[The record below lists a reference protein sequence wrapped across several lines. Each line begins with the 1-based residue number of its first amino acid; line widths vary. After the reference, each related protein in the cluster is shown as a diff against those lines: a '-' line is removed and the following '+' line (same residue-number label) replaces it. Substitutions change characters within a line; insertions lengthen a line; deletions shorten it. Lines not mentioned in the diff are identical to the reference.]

1 MNKFVLAALLV
12 LFFNSTATAGLPWQD
27 QGSGQSPEYCMGLVV
42 GGLASNKVGGMSRSE
57 LWQAWSYL
65 IRGGALNY
73 VTASNEY
80 KSGLAQ
86 FQDAADADSAESEL
100 RDAMGSCGL
109 GRSGRQITG
118 W

>member
-1 MNKFVLAALLV
+1 MNKFVLSIFLA
-12 LFFNSTATAGLPWQD
+12 LFFSSTATAGLPWQD
-27 QGSGQSPEYCMGLVV
+27 LTSGQAPEYCMGLVV

-65 IRGGALNY
+65 IRGGALDH

-86 FQDAADADSAESEL
+86 FQNAADTESAESTL
-100 RDAMGSCGL
+100 REAMGSCGL
-109 GRSGRQITG
+109 GRSGHQITG